1 MKHKKWF
8 WGIFFLLAAVFVIA
22 CQTGSFLHIGF
33 LSILA
38 TILLAGLLIQSIADR
53 SFFGAFLSAALLYLI
68 YQKPLGFPVLSF
80 WILLLAAV
88 LASIGCHILFR
99 NHWNI
104 HSGCRCSDIF
114 EAGSSENLDGNHV
127 YARTR
132 FGESSKYLHSQN
144 LQKGD
149 FEVSFGEMQLYF
161 DQAQIS
167 PEGAEIQLSCSFGA
181 MKLYIPRQWHVVNRL
196 KAGFGAVDAG
206 SSAFSP
212 DGSAPTLTVTGNASF
227 GSIEIHP
234 V

>member
-22 CQTGSFLHIGF
+22 CQMGSFLHIGF
-33 LSILA
+33 LSVLA
-38 TILLAGLLIQSIADR
+38 TVLLAGLLIQSIADR

-80 WILLLAAV
+80 WILLLAAI
-88 LASIGCHILFR
+88 LASIGCHIL
-99 NHWNI
+99 
-104 HSGCRCSDIF
+104 SDIF